1 MLTHVLYPKNK
12 SRGKGYSRHEA
23 NFQVGSSTDMSYP
36 AIAIDGPAASGKS
49 TVAKRIA
56 NRLDYTFINTGAMYR
71 AVAWYLLKIGVSPS
85 DVPAVEKALPSLP
98 LSFGK
103 DGSVSTVLCEGIP
116 LGDELRT
123 PDVNAAV
130 SVVAAIPA
138 VRTFLVEKQR
148 DYNRREPVVME
159 GRDIGT
165 IVFPN
170 SRFKYF
176 VTASEEVRAARRAAE
191 GIVDSIAERDRQDA
205 ARSVSPLTQASD
217 AMLVDTSDMT
227 IDEVVDMII
236 NDIQRKL

>member
-1 MLTHVLYPKNK
+1 MPLYPKNT
-12 SRGKGYSRHEA
+12 RYGKGCSRHET
-23 NFQVGSSTDMSYP
+23 NFRVGLASDMSYP

-71 AVAWYLLKIGVSPS
+71 AVAWYLQKIGVSPS
-85 DVPAVEKALPSLP
+85 DEPAVEKAIPSLP

-103 DGSVSTVLCEGIP
+103 EGSVSTILCEGVP
-116 LGDELRT
+116 LSDELRT
-123 PDVNAAV
+123 PAVNAAV

-138 VRTFLVEKQR
+138 VRAFLVEKQR
-148 DYNRREPVVME
+148 EYNRREPVVME

-165 IVFPN
+165 VVFPD

-191 GIVDSIAERDRQDA
+191 GIVDSIVERDRQDA
-205 ARSVSPLTQASD
+205 ARSVSPLIQASD
-217 AMLVDTSDMT
+217 ALLVDTSDMT
-227 IDEVVDMII
+227 IDEVVEMII
-236 NDIQRKL
+236 SDIHQKL